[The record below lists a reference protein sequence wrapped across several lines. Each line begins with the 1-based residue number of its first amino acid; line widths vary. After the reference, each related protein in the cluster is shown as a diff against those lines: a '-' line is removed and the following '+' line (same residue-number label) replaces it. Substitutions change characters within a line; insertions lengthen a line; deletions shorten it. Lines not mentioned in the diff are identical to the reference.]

1 MPKLHVYLNDIDYI
15 KGVFYG
21 VKGGRRTKVCGGC
34 ILGGEMGKAAKDCV
48 QHSEADSTEV
58 SVQQG
63 LLCHRFLFSFVCWL

>member
-1 MPKLHVYLNDIDYI
+1 M
-15 KGVFYG
+15 GVAFW
-21 VKGGRRTKVCGGC
+21 
-34 ILGGEMGKAAKDCV
+34 GGEMGKAAKDCV